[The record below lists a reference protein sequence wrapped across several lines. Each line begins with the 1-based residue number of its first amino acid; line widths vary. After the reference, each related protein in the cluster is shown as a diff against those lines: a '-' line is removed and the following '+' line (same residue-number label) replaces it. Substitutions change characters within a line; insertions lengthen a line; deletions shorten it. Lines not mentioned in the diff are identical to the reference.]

1 MQTHP
6 DRRIRRTRGALAEA
20 LVQLTSERP
29 YDSIQVRDI
38 TDQADV
44 GYATFYRHYG
54 CKDDLM
60 LAIFNEVTS
69 DLELTAGEQG
79 GQFFERE
86 GSLLFEHVKKYA
98 GMYRGIL
105 QSQAFVL
112 KLKKLLVERIKA
124 HLRRHAGDV
133 EELAFPVELAAF
145 HMVAS
150 LVGLIEWWLGEDFSL
165 PVEEMARIYE
175 RLIIQATWYALDGK
189 NNLALS
195 WHA

>member
-54 CKDDLM
+54 SKDDLM

-69 DLELTAGEQG
+69 DLELSAVGQG

-112 KLKKLLVERIKA
+112 KLKKLLVERIKV

-133 EELAFPVELAAF
+133 EELAFPIELAAF

-150 LVGLIEWWLGEDFSL
+150 LVGLIEWWLGEDFSP